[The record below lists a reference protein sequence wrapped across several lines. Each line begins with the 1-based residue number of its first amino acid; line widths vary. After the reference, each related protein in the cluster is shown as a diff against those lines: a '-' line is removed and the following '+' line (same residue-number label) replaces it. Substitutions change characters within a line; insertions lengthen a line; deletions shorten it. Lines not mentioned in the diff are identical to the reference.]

1 MLILRRA
8 CPGTWVDF
16 NGHMR
21 DAYYVLLISFANDQ
35 MMDELGTGP
44 VYLGRTGCTFYN
56 LDTHIRY
63 LKEARHGDRL
73 RVEMRLLD
81 ADDRRV
87 HLHSMIRHDET
98 GAALA
103 VNETVLL
110 HVDQRGG
117 PRATDFP
124 SDVAALVAARVA
136 QDSGPPPDIRAGQV
150 GLRRRAGLP

>member
-1 MLILRRA
+1 MLTLRRS

-35 MMDELGTGP
+35 MMAELGTGP
-44 VYLGRTGCTFYN
+44 DYLRRTGRTFYN

-63 LKEARHGDRL
+63 LKEAHHGDPL

-87 HLHSMIRHDET
+87 HLHSVICHDQT
-98 GAALA
+98 NAPLA
-103 VNETVLL
+103 VNESLLL
-110 HVDQRGG
+110 HVDQAG
-117 PRATDFP
+117 PRATPFP
-124 SDVAALVAARVA
+124 DDVAALVAARA
-136 QDSGPPPDIRAGQV
+136 GADAGQAPALRAGQV
-150 GLRRRAGLP
+150 GIRRKAGLP